1 MGERAQLA
9 VLALLSG
16 LATAAILAGGV
27 GASGQSAEVTAALG
41 VAQTT
46 TVALPAAAP
55 AAAAEETDEA
65 EPPETLDDGDE
76 LADAARSA
84 DDEAPAA
91 TSEDSSTNEESSS
104 ETDDEPAAEKT
115 TPKAD
120 DEPAA
125 DAPRPTHVKH
135 VFEIVLTGRGFDAAF
150 GAGSVAPY
158 LNGTLRPKGTL
169 LTGASSL
176 GRTDLPDHVALISGQ
191 PPNEDTRAGC
201 ATYTEIPQTAKP
213 DKAGEITAKG
223 CAYPSTVITVADQLA
238 AAGSTWRAYVEDLD
252 KGQPPRTSC
261 RRPASGAVDDTVVA
275 RPGDGYTTRHNPF
288 VYFHSLLDLS
298 GCDSFDGPLAPLETD
313 LTKAKTTPAFSYI
326 VPNLC
331 NDGTASPC
339 ADGSP
344 GGLAAAD
351 AFLAAWVPRILASP
365 AYADGG
371 LLLVTFA
378 GGAAAPAGP
387 EAPVRNGALVVSRF
401 ATAGATDDTAIDPY
415 GLLRTVQDALGLK
428 PLARSANASS
438 LLDTVLA
445 AARIPRPGDD

>member
-1 MGERAQLA
+1 MGERGQ
-9 VLALLSG
+9 LALLALVSG

-27 GASGQSAEVTAALG
+27 GASGQSAEVTAALR
-41 VAQTT
+41 VARTT
-46 TVALPAAAP
+46 SVALPAAAP
-55 AAAAEETDEA
+55 VAAAEGDDEA
-65 EPPETLDDGDE
+65 ELPEVLDDGDD
-76 LADAARSA
+76 LADAAAESA
-84 DDEAPAA
+84 DDETPATTAPDDNADEQEPA
-91 TSEDSSTNEESSS
+91 PKSDDTPAKK
-104 ETDDEPAAEKT
+104 DEPV
-115 TPKAD
+115 AD
-120 DEPAA
+120 E
-125 DAPRPTHVKH
+125 PRPTHIKH
-135 VFEIVLTGRGFDAAF
+135 AFEIVLAGRGFDATF
-150 GAGSVAPY
+150 GAGSVATY

-169 LTGASSL
+169 LTGAQSL
-176 GRTDLPDHVALISGQ
+176 GRADLPDHLALISGQ
-191 PPNEDTRAGC
+191 PPNDDTRAGC

-213 DKAGEITAKG
+213 EKAGEITDKG
-223 CAYPSTVITVADQLA
+223 CAYPNTVITVADQLA

-261 RRPASGAVDDTVVA
+261 RRPASGAVDDTVVG
-275 RPGDGYTTRHNPF
+275 RPGDGYATRHNPF

-298 GCDSFDGPLAPLETD
+298 GCDSFDGPLAQLETD

-351 AFLAAWVPRILASP
+351 AFLATWVPRILASP

-378 GGAAAPAGP
+378 GGAAAPEGP
-387 EAPVRNGALVVSRF
+387 EAPVRNGALVVSRY
-401 ATAGATDDTAIDPY
+401 ATAGATDETEIDPY
-415 GLLRTVQDALGLK
+415 GLLRTVQDVLALK
-428 PLARSANASS
+428 PLARSADATS

-445 AARIPRPGDD
+445 AARIARPGDD

>member
-1 MGERAQLA
+1 MGERGQ
-9 VLALLSG
+9 LALLALVSG

-27 GASGQSAEVTAALG
+27 GASGQSAEVTAALR
-41 VAQTT
+41 VARTT
-46 TVALPAAAP
+46 TVALPASAP
-55 AAAAEETDEA
+55 AAAAEEDDEA
-65 EPPETLDDGDE
+65 ELPEVLDDGDE
-76 LADAARSA
+76 LADAAESG
-84 DDEAPAA
+84 DEATPATTA
-91 TSEDSSTNEESSS
+91 PDDDADEE
-104 ETDDEPAAEKT
+104 EPA
-115 TPKAD
+115 PKAD
-120 DEPAA
+120 DEPAKTETPAA
-125 DAPRPTHVKH
+125 DEPRPTHIKH
-135 VFEIVLTGRGFDAAF
+135 VFEIVLAGRGFDATF
-150 GAGSVAPY
+150 GASSVATY

-169 LTGASSL
+169 LAGARSL
-176 GRTDLPDHVALISGQ
+176 GRADLPDHLALISGQ
-191 PPNEDTRAGC
+191 PPNDDTRTGC
-201 ATYTEIPQTAKP
+201 PTYTELPQTAKP
-213 DKAGEITAKG
+213 NKAGEITAKG
-223 CAYPSTVITVADQLA
+223 CAYPNTVITVADQLA

-275 RPGDGYTTRHNPF
+275 RPGDGYATRHNPF

-298 GCDSFDGPLAPLETD
+298 GCDSFDGPLAQLETD

-351 AFLAAWVPRILASP
+351 AFLATWVPRILASP

-378 GGAAAPAGP
+378 GGAAAPEGP
-387 EAPVRNGALVVSRF
+387 EAPVRNGALVVSRY
-401 ATAGATDDTAIDPY
+401 ATAGATDDTEIDPY
-415 GLLRTVQDALGLK
+415 GLLRTVQDVLALK
-428 PLARSANASS
+428 PLARSADATS

-445 AARIPRPGDD
+445 AARIARPGDD

>member
-1 MGERAQLA
+1 MGERGQLA
-9 VLALLSG
+9 LLALLSG

-27 GASGQSAEVTAALG
+27 GASGQSAKVTAALR
-41 VAQTT
+41 VARTT
-46 TVALPAAAP
+46 TVALPAPAPVAAVEEEDD
-55 AAAAEETDEA
+55 AEL
-65 EPPETLDDGDE
+65 PEVLDDGDE
-76 LADAARSA
+76 LADTEPSGDDDTSTTTSA
-84 DDEAPAA
+84 DDSADEEPAPEA
-91 TSEDSSTNEESSS
+91 
-104 ETDDEPAAEKT
+104 ETDDAPAK
-115 TPKAD
+115 D

-125 DAPRPTHVKH
+125 DEPRPTHVKH
-135 VFEIVLTGRGFDAAF
+135 VFEIVLAGRGFDAAF
-150 GAGSVAPY
+150 GAGSAATY

-169 LTGASSL
+169 LSAASSL
-176 GRTDLPDHVALISGQ
+176 GRADLPDHLALISGQ
-191 PPNEDTRAGC
+191 PPNDDTRAGC

-213 DKAGEITAKG
+213 NKAGEITAKG
-223 CAYPSTVITVADQLA
+223 CAYPSTIVTVADQLA
-238 AAGSTWRAYVEDLD
+238 ASGSTWRAYVEDLD

-275 RPGDGYTTRHNPF
+275 RTGDGYATRHNPF

-298 GCDSFDGPLAPLETD
+298 GCDSFDGPLANLETD
-313 LTKAKTTPAFSYI
+313 LAKAKTTPAFSYI

-378 GGAAAPAGP
+378 GGAAAPEGA

-415 GLLRTVQDALGLK
+415 GLLRTVQDVLGLT
-428 PLARSANASS
+428 PLARSADATS
-438 LLDTVLA
+438 LLNTVLA
-445 AARIPRPGDD
+445 AARIARPGDD

>member
-1 MGERAQLA
+1 MGERGQLA
-9 VLALLSG
+9 LLALLSG
-16 LATAAILAGGV
+16 LATAAVLAGGV
-27 GASGQSAEVTAALG
+27 GASGQSPEVTAALR
-41 VAQTT
+41 VARTT

-55 AAAAEETDEA
+55 VATTDAGEEDEEA
-65 EPPETLDDGDE
+65 EPPETPKDSTVE
-76 LADAARSA
+76 EPAAASPS
-84 DDEAPAA
+84 DDEAPA
-91 TSEDSSTNEESSS
+91 TT
-104 ETDDEPAAEKT
+104 TDDGADEEPA
-115 TPKAD
+115 PKAD
-120 DEPAA
+120 DTPSKEEPAA
-125 DAPRPTHVKH
+125 AEPRPTHVKH
-135 VFEIVLTGRGFDAAF
+135 VFEIVLTGRGFDATF
-150 GAGSVAPY
+150 GAGSVATY

-169 LTGASSL
+169 LAGARSL
-176 GRTDLPDHVALISGQ
+176 GRTDLPDHLALISGQ
-191 PPNEDTRAGC
+191 PPNDDTRAGC

-213 DKAGEITAKG
+213 TKAGEITAKG

-238 AAGSTWRAYVEDLD
+238 ASGSTWRAYVEDLD
-252 KGQPPRTSC
+252 KGQPPRSSC
-261 RRPASGAVDDTVVA
+261 RRPASGAADDTVVA
-275 RPGDGYTTRHNPF
+275 RPGDGYATRHNPF

-313 LTKAKTTPAFSYI
+313 LAKAKTTPTFSYI

-331 NDGTASPC
+331 SDGTASPC

-378 GGAAAPAGP
+378 GGAAAPEGA

-401 ATAGATDDTAIDPY
+401 ATAGATDDTEIDPY
-415 GLLRTVQDALGLK
+415 GLLRTVQDVLGLK
-428 PLARSANASS
+428 PLARSASATS

>member
-1 MGERAQLA
+1 
-9 VLALLSG
+9 
-16 LATAAILAGGV
+16 
-27 GASGQSAEVTAALG
+27 
-41 VAQTT
+41 
-46 TVALPAAAP
+46 VALPAAAP
-55 AAAAEETDEA
+55 AAAVEEDEA
-65 EPPETLDDGDE
+65 EPPEAPDDGDA
-76 LADAARSA
+76 LAAAAESV
-84 DDEAPAA
+84 DDDAPATTA
-91 TSEDSSTNEESSS
+91 P
-104 ETDDEPAAEKT
+104 DDAGSDAGGDEEPA
-115 TPKAD
+115 PKATD
-120 DEPAA
+120 KSAKEEPAA
-125 DAPRPTHVKH
+125 DEPRPTHVKH
-135 VFEIVLTGRGFDAAF
+135 VFEIVLAGRGFDAAF
-150 GAGSVAPY
+150 GTGSVATY

-169 LTGASSL
+169 LTGARSL
-176 GRTDLPDHVALISGQ
+176 GRADLPDHLALISGQ
-191 PPNEDTRAGC
+191 PPNDDTRAGC

-213 DKAGEITAKG
+213 NKAGEITDKG
-223 CAYPSTVITVADQLA
+223 CAYPSTIVTVADQVA

-275 RPGDGYTTRHNPF
+275 RPGDGYATRHNPF

-298 GCDSFDGPLAPLETD
+298 GCDSFDGPLARLETD
-313 LTKAKTTPAFSYI
+313 LAKAKTTPAFSYI

-378 GGAAAPAGP
+378 GGAAAPEGP

-401 ATAGATDDTAIDPY
+401 ATAGATDDTEIDPY
-415 GLLRTVQDALGLK
+415 GLLRTVQDLLGLK
-428 PLARSANASS
+428 PLARSADATS

-445 AARIPRPGDD
+445 AARIARPGDD

>member
-1 MGERAQLA
+1 MGERGQ
-9 VLALLSG
+9 LALLALVSG

-27 GASGQSAEVTAALG
+27 GASGQSAEVTAALR
-41 VAQTT
+41 VARTT

-55 AAAAEETDEA
+55 AAAAEEDDEA
-65 EPPETLDDGDE
+65 ELPETPRDSTVDDPAPASPAGDE
-76 LADAARSA
+76 ASTNTTAA
-84 DDEAPAA
+84 DDSTGDQGA
-91 TSEDSSTNEESSS
+91 TPT
-104 ETDDEPAAEKT
+104 TDDQAGAK
-115 TPKAD
+115 K

-125 DAPRPTHVKH
+125 DEPRPTHIKH
-135 VFEIVLTGRGFDAAF
+135 VFEIVLAGRGFDATF
-150 GAGSVAPY
+150 GAGSVATY

-169 LTGASSL
+169 LAGAHSL
-176 GRTDLPDHVALISGQ
+176 GRADLPDHLALISGQ
-191 PPNEDTRAGC
+191 PPNDDTRAGC
-201 ATYTEIPQTAKP
+201 PTYTEIPQTAKP

-223 CAYPSTVITVADQLA
+223 CAYPNTVITVADQLA

-275 RPGDGYTTRHNPF
+275 RPGDGYATRHNPF

-298 GCDSFDGPLAPLETD
+298 GCDSFDGPLAQLETD
-313 LTKAKTTPAFSYI
+313 LAKAKTTPAFSYI

-351 AFLAAWVPRILASP
+351 AFLATWVPRILASP

-378 GGAAAPAGP
+378 GGAAAPEGP
-387 EAPVRNGALVVSRF
+387 EVPIRNGALVVSRY
-401 ATAGATDDTAIDPY
+401 ATAAATDETEINPY
-415 GLLRTVQDALGLK
+415 GLLRTVQDVLALK
-428 PLARSANASS
+428 PLARSADATS

-445 AARIPRPGDD
+445 AARIARPGDD

>member
-9 VLALLSG
+9 LLALVSG

-27 GASGQSAEVTAALG
+27 GASGQSKEVTAALR
-41 VAQTT
+41 VARTT
-46 TVALPAAAP
+46 TVALPAAPP
-55 AAAAEETDEA
+55 AAVEEADDA
-65 EPPETLDDGDE
+65 EPPETPDDSIVDDPAPTPSSSDDGDAPATTAPE
-76 LADAARSA
+76 DDAADEEPAPAANDKPSK
-84 DDEAPAA
+84 EAPAA
-91 TSEDSSTNEESSS
+91 
-104 ETDDEPAAEKT
+104 AE
-115 TPKAD
+115 
-120 DEPAA
+120 
-125 DAPRPTHVKH
+125 PRPTHVKH
-135 VFEIVLTGRGFDAAF
+135 VFEIVLAGRGFDATF
-150 GAGSVAPY
+150 GAGSVATY

-176 GRTDLPDHVALISGQ
+176 GRADLPDHLALISGQ
-191 PPNEDTRAGC
+191 PPNDDTRAGC

-213 DKAGEITAKG
+213 NKAGEITAQG
-223 CAYPSTVITVADQLA
+223 CAYPNTVITVADQLA

-252 KGQPPRTSC
+252 KGQPPRSSC
-261 RRPASGAVDDTVVA
+261 RRPASGAVDDTTVA
-275 RPGDGYTTRHNPF
+275 RPGDGYATRHNPF

-313 LTKAKTTPAFSYI
+313 LTKAKTTPALSYI

-351 AFLAAWVPRILASP
+351 AFLATWVPRILASP

-378 GGAAAPAGP
+378 GGAAAPEGP

-401 ATAGATDDTAIDPY
+401 AIAGATDDTKIDPY
-415 GLLRTVQDALGLK
+415 GLLRTVQDVLALK
-428 PLARSANASS
+428 PLARSADAPS

-445 AARIPRPGDD
+445 AARIARPGDD